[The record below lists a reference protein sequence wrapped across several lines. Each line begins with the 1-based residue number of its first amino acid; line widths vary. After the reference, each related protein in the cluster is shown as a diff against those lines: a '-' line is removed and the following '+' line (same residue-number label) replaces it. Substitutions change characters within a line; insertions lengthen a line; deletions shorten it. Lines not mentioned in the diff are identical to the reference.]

1 MTIQEH
7 AIEVFQKYQL
17 NVINF
22 YEIGYECDVSSA
34 GRVEPLTQ
42 SELKEIVKELDI
54 PFICVTLQD
63 VQFSWRLMYNSVVD
77 VNATVTAEPGEVGP
91 SMITVEPD
99 ELEPVVENE
108 AEAEAEVEVEV
119 EREEDTTDEDS

>member
-17 NVINF
+17 DVINF
-22 YEIGYECDVSSA
+22 YEIGYECDVSSS

-77 VNATVTAEPGEVGP
+77 VNAAVTAEPGEVGP
-91 SMITVEPD
+91 SMITVETD
-99 ELEPVVENE
+99 ELEPVVE
-108 AEAEAEVEVEV
+108 A
-119 EREEDTTDEDS
+119 EREEDTTNEDS